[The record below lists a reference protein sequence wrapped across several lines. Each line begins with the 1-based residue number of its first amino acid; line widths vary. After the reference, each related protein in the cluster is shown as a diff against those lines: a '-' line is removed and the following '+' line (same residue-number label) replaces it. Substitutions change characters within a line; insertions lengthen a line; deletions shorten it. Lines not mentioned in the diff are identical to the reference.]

1 MKRPQPIAA
10 VLAIAVCASSA
21 ACSAIPTAPSPLPSD
36 WIPSATP
43 DPIDPLLLDSPLGFD
58 LSEASAVRIRTST
71 CRSFGN
77 GSGFV
82 LDANTIVTNRHIV
95 DGFEW
100 IEVTGS
106 DGRDISVESVSTSQI
121 ADIAII
127 VTTESLTPVVSLGDG
142 DPSPGD
148 YVKIV
153 GYPLGDELT
162 TSTGT
167 ILSSEADELD
177 NADHVFITS
186 ARADHGSSG
195 SAAYDREGHVFGV
208 LYAGDEETKQ
218 GIIIPISIVKEALDN
233 LTPLAAVTT
242 CSA

>member
-1 MKRPQPIAA
+1 VRSPRPLTVLIAA
-10 VLAIAVCASSA
+10 AVGASAA

-58 LSEASAVRIRTST
+58 LSEESAVRIRTST
-71 CRSFGN
+71 CENLGN
-77 GSGFV
+77 GTGFV
-82 LDANTIVTNRHIV
+82 LDSTTIVTNRHV
-95 DGFEW
+95 VEDFQW
-100 IEVTGS
+100 IEVNGPDGS
-106 DGRDISVESVSTSQI
+106 DIAVESVSTSQV

-127 VTTESLTPVVSLGDG
+127 VTVEPLTAVVSFGDE
-142 DPSPGD
+142 DPAPGD

-167 ILSSEADELD
+167 IISSEEDLLD
-177 NADHVFITS
+177 NADHVFLTS
-186 ARADHGSSG
+186 ASADHGSSG

-208 LYAGDEETKQ
+208 LYAGNEETKQ
-218 GIIIPISIVKEALDN
+218 GIIIPLSIVEKALDD

-242 CSA
+242 CS